1 VFQLQ
6 QKYNHRI
13 SAKIN
18 DLEKYTTLYSRKSSV
33 DFCQILGVGPESVI
47 LLPEFCTNYGRT
59 RDWRGS
65 E

>member
-6 QKYNHRI
+6 QKYNQRI

-47 LLPEFCTNYGRT
+47 LLYVHT
-59 RDWRGS
+59 REQQVS
-65 E
+65 FVEIAV